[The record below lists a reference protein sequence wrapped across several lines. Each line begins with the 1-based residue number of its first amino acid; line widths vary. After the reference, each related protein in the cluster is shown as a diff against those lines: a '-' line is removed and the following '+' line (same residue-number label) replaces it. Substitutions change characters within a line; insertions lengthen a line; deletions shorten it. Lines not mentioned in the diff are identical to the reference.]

1 MSRRRGGVSRTPLGA
16 RQGLAC
22 VKYEGTPTGY
32 PNRRA
37 YMQGPA
43 HRLERRACAALIT
56 KDCRAF
62 GALPPISKG
71 IEPMF

>member
-1 MSRRRGGVSRTPLGA
+1 MTGGLLGGVPRTPLTHGNYMRA
-16 RQGLAC
+16 DY
-22 VKYEGTPTGY
+22 VVVS

-56 KDCRAF
+56 KDCRRAF